1 MFTGID
7 RNEIKIYKSPN
18 DPDQSNPTVFTLGL
32 LDPNVRN
39 TIEDCTSSFDI
50 DPKNPNDKPKVNFS
64 LGKRNHLIVKYG
76 LKGIE
81 GFIHPKTKEQIKFE
95 TKSGHFGGKLIDG
108 VSDEI
113 LDMLPSNLKT
123 ELAEVIWN
131 EEKFR
136 EGDLK
141 N

>member
-7 RNEIKIYKSPN
+7 RNETKSYKSPN
-18 DPDQSNPTVFTLGL
+18 DPDLSNPTIFTLGL

-39 TIEDCTSSFDI
+39 AIEDCTSSFDI

-81 GFIHPKTKEQIKFE
+81 GFIHPKTKEQVKFE
-95 TKSGHFGGKLIDG
+95 IKSGHFGGKLIEG
-108 VSDEI
+108 VIDEV
-113 LDMLPSNLKT
+113 LDMLPSNVKA

-131 EEKFR
+131 EDKFH
-136 EGDLK
+136 EGEAK
-141 N
+141 S

>member
-7 RNEIKIYKSPN
+7 RNETKVYKSPN
-18 DPDQSNPTVFTLGL
+18 DPDQSNPTIFTLGI
-32 LDPNVRN
+32 LDPAVRN
-39 TIEDCTSSFDI
+39 AIEDCTSSFDI

-76 LKGIE
+76 LKGME
-81 GFIHPKTKEQIKFE
+81 GLIHPKTKQPVKFE
-95 TKSGHFGGKLIDG
+95 TTNGHFGGKLVEG
-108 VSDEI
+108 VSEEI

-131 EEKFR
+131 EDKFH
-136 EGDLK
+136 EDDIK